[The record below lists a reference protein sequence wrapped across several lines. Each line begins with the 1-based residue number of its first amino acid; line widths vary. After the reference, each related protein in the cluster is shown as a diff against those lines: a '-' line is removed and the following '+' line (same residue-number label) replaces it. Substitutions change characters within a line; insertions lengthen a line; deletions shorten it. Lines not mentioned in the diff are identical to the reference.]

1 MTYRVEQ
8 ITALSVQKDGR
19 NFFQVEAALDHPSE
33 RLRPGMEGIA
43 KTAID
48 RRLLIRS
55 YTGKML
61 DWAYLALWRWTP

>member
-1 MTYRVEQ
+1 MEK
-8 ITALSVQKDGR
+8 L
-19 NFFQVEAALDHPSE
+19 FQVEAALDHPSE